1 MGTTRRDQSSNGAEP
16 DPGHGRGDAIAPE
29 ANFLVQIRGTSR
41 PADSAIS
48 GRVEHLHSGSSEQ
61 FGSLAGLLDF
71 LSRYVDGAVAP
82 ALLELRSDGGSQQQ

>member
-16 DPGHGRGDAIAPE
+16 DCGPGGGIAPE
-29 ANFLVQIRGTSR
+29 DSFLIQVRGSSR
-41 PADSAIS
+41 PAESAIS

-71 LSRYVDGAVAP
+71 LAKYFGAAVAT
-82 ALLELRSDGGSQQQ
+82 AQLEARSDGGGCKQQ